1 MTVSR
6 SVPVLTLI
14 CLLAAYSL
22 TGEASGDVPPEPS
35 ATDPQLEE
43 FLEALPHATFEWQEA
58 EGVSDRGS
66 IRVPVT
72 LDGEE
77 GWLQL
82 DTGVEVTLLY
92 GEVPI
97 ERGWEEHDG
106 MYRVPSV
113 EIGEMELGPMWFRS
127 RPDIP
132 ASNGLLGTLGLD
144 ALAGGMVFIDYPGR
158 RLALTTY
165 GAMPEWL
172 LKRTSWAPATVR
184 DCKFFPHVNLGGKTA
199 TDLFFDTGS
208 SAYIMIVD
216 RDVWIELTGCLDPKD
231 AAIRQTAWSWGSSV
245 TAVGEPAQ
253 GTLVIGSLRIPSPDV
268 FFIEERPEF
277 FAQWPFPTRG
287 LIGNAALWDHVVVL
301 DLGVRPGLGI
311 VR

>member
-1 MTVSR
+1 MTASR
-6 SVPVLTLI
+6 SGPVFTLI
-14 CLLAAYSL
+14 CLLAACSL
-22 TGEASGDVPPEPS
+22 TGLASGDAPPDSS
-35 ATDPQLEE
+35 ATDWQLEE

-92 GEVPI
+92 GEVPSD
-97 ERGWEEHDG
+97 RGWEEHDG

-113 EIGEMELGPMWFRS
+113 TIGEMDLGTMWFRS
-127 RPDIP
+127 RPDMP
-132 ASNGLLGTLGLD
+132 VRNGLLGTLGLD
-144 ALAGGMVFIDYPGR
+144 VLAGGVVFIDYPGR

-165 GAMPEWL
+165 GAMPAWL

-184 DCKFFPHVNLGGKTA
+184 DCKFFPHVNIGGKTA

-208 SAYIMIVD
+208 SAYVMIVD
-216 RDVWIELTGCLDPKD
+216 RDVWTELHGQFLDPKS
-231 AAIRQTAWSWGSSV
+231 APIRQTAWSWGSSV
-245 TAVGEPAQ
+245 TTVGGPAK
-253 GTLVIGSLRIPSPDV
+253 GTVVIGSLRIYGARTSSSSRNSPSSLRSGR
-268 FFIEERPEF
+268 IQLE
-277 FAQWPFPTRG
+277 A
-287 LIGNAALWDHVVVL
+287 
-301 DLGVRPGLGI
+301 
-311 VR
+311 